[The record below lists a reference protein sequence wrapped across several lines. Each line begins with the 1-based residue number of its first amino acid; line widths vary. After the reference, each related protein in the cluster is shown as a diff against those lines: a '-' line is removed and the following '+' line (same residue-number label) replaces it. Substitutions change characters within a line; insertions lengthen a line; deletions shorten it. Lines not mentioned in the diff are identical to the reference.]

1 MAEFIKEDFLNLEK
15 LLVYRGI
22 LQDSL
27 FEELRDLI
35 IKQYN
40 NSESERVYYQICHR
54 FIKLAEEE
62 GYNGDLWQNY
72 LSKLIVLDKNP
83 FSLQAE
89 LAGQVGNSLYKAVQH
104 DIELI
109 KGLYRYTIFDI
120 GAVSGIGET
129 DFMNNY
135 LSSTIE
141 NKAVIDLTKVEKL
154 RDIFIKESS
163 QQIIVRLIDYYFS
176 TGTGE
181 LGFYKAFRWDE
192 SRETLAGILTPD
204 SIKFDELVGY
214 ERQKKRL
221 IKNTEA
227 FLNGRKANN
236 VLLFGDSGTGKSSSI
251 KALLNEYA
259 YRGLRLIEITR
270 EQGKYLPQILELLKN
285 RGLYFII
292 FMDDLSFEDFETD
305 YKYLKA
311 VMEGGIEVKPANVL
325 FYATSN
331 RRHIVKEKWAD
342 RQEDGEIHIS
352 DAVQEKLSLAERF
365 GMTISYQAPDKKQ
378 FLDIVKNLAVKQNI
392 SMEDDEMKE
401 KALQWEKRYN
411 GFSGRTAQQFINYLD
426 SIN

>member
-1 MAEFIKEDFLNLEK
+1 
-15 LLVYRGI
+15 
-22 LQDSL
+22 
-27 FEELRDLI
+27 
-35 IKQYN
+35 
-40 NSESERVYYQICHR
+40 
-54 FIKLAEEE
+54 
-62 GYNGDLWQNY
+62 
-72 LSKLIVLDKNP
+72 
-83 FSLQAE
+83 
-89 LAGQVGNSLYKAVQH
+89 
-104 DIELI
+104 
-109 KGLYRYTIFDI
+109 
-120 GAVSGIGET
+120 
-129 DFMNNY
+129 MNNY
-135 LSSTIE
+135 LSFTIE

-154 RDIFIKESS
+154 RNIFIKESS
-163 QQIIVRLIDYYFS
+163 QQIIVRLIDYYSS

-192 SRETLAGILTPD
+192 SKETLAGILTPD

-227 FLNGRKANN
+227 FLSGRKANN

-365 GMTISYQAPDKKQ
+365 GMTISYQAPDKKE

-392 SMEDDEMKE
+392 SMGDDEIEE

-426 SIN
+426 SMN